1 MCIEFHHLHGIWVY
15 SMRTNIVIDDTLV
28 GDAMRLAGTRSKRET
43 VDLALRELVAQ
54 RRQREILALA
64 GQGLIAPD
72 YDVRAVR
79 EGMGRGA
86 G

>member
-1 MCIEFHHLHGIWVY
+1 
-15 SMRTNIVIDDTLV
+15 MRTSIVIDDELV

-64 GQGLIAPD
+64 GQRLIAPD

-79 EGMGRGA
+79 EGMCHGA